1 MARSMKK
8 AMAHKAQIASERR
21 RRTPRQKREDMERNY
36 ASKGFKVAVEPK
48 LPGGRPQKSEI
59 EKTTDKMARELE
71 ARIAA
76 REAAEENFRAM
87 HVATLYD
94 GPHQRIFTVQKDGK
108 TIKET
113 RRQRGGG

>member
-59 EKTTDKMARELE
+59 EKATDKMARELE

-76 REAAEENFRAM
+76 REAAENSRPVTVAVM
-87 HVATLYD
+87 HD
-94 GPHQRIFTVQKDGK
+94 GPHTRMWTVQGDGV
-108 TIKET
+108 TLKET